1 MVLVALDGQES
12 KYSLSGAK
20 TNMVYVTERAK
31 LRKAINNQ
39 GIAEPQNTI
48 IVTTKTPFRQMYSR
62 LNLTM

>member
-12 KYSLSGAK
+12 KYSLSGTK

-31 LRKAINNQ
+31 LRKANNNR
-39 GIAEPQNTI
+39 GTAEPQNTR

-62 LNLTM
+62 SNRTM